1 MDTRQQLRAADDLDY
16 SPGGSKRELRIT
28 YLLIAA
34 SSSRE
39 NEGGNDANDDDDDD
53 KYKNWLSR
61 CANANLRTRASLEV
75 KSGQRVLSTA
85 IYIGVAMPR
94 GPVRREIVSFLEK
107 QITGVDQRRGD
118 DLLFGLGLTKERHK
132 NRSVSASDAKHT
144 FRRSNKSTN
153 TSTSSRMY
161 LNVDTVALSIIS

>member
-16 SPGGSKRELRIT
+16 SPGGSKRELRTT

-34 SSSRE
+34 SPSRE
-39 NEGGNDANDDDDDD
+39 NEGGNDDDDD
-53 KYKNWLSR
+53 KYKNWLSQ
-61 CANANLRTRASLEV
+61 CANTNLRTRASLEV
-75 KSGQRVLSTA
+75 KPGQRVLSAA

-132 NRSVSASDAKHT
+132 NRSVSANDAKRT
-144 FRRSNKSTN
+144 LRSVGLTKAQIQVL
-153 TSTSSRMY
+153 RGEC
-161 LNVDTVALSIIS
+161 V